1 MNIRKILFINF
12 SLMFLLGLLYY
23 FQFFGLNE
31 LLLKL
36 WGVIAIILGTIGIIL
51 SNLKRFYKKIS
62 IAINIIQIIVQIPL
76 IYFWIKYKKFLEID
90 SIDTSISMK
99 YYFYIM
105 PNILIILLSFYFLY
119 LIIRKKTE
127 KGSF

>member
-1 MNIRKILFINF
+1 MNNKKILFINF
-12 SLMFLLGLLYY
+12 SLIILIGLLYY
-23 FQFFGLNE
+23 FQYFGLNE

-62 IAINIIQIIVQIPL
+62 ISINIIQIIVQIPL

-119 LIIRKKTE
+119 LIISKKTE